1 MNQTKPNS
9 VPLIEK
15 PPQKP
20 ASTLML
26 MVMVTLRIL
35 GFRKKQFNEDE
46 FEQLTGIQVGIAC
59 IVALIGF
66 TVIIALLS
74 ILAVKTMS

>member
-1 MNQTKPNS
+1 MNQAES
-9 VPLIEK
+9 R
-15 PPQKP
+15 PQKP
-20 ASTLML
+20 ASTLKL
-26 MVMVTLRIL
+26 MAIVTLRIL

-66 TVIIALLS
+66 TVIIALVS
-74 ILAVKTMS
+74 VLAVKVMS

>member
-1 MNQTKPNS
+1 MNQAES
-9 VPLIEK
+9 R
-15 PPQKP
+15 PQKP
-20 ASTLML
+20 ASSLKL

-35 GFRKKQFNEDE
+35 GFRKKHFNEDE

-66 TVIIALLS
+66 TVIVALLS

>member
-1 MNQTKPNS
+1 MNQTES
-9 VPLIEK
+9 T
-15 PPQKP
+15 PQKP
-20 ASTLML
+20 ASTLKL
-26 MVMVTLRIL
+26 MAMVTLRIL

-46 FEQLTGIQVGIAC
+46 FEQLNGIQVGVAC

-74 ILAVKTMS
+74 ILAVKVMS

>member
-1 MNQTKPNS
+1 MNQAES
-9 VPLIEK
+9 R
-15 PPQKP
+15 PQKP
-20 ASTLML
+20 ASTLKL
-26 MVMVTLRIL
+26 MAIVTLRIL

-46 FEQLTGIQVGIAC
+46 FEQLNGIQVGIAC

-74 ILAVKTMS
+74 VLAVNVMS

>member
-1 MNQTKPNS
+1 MNQAES
-9 VPLIEK
+9 R
-15 PPQKP
+15 PQKP
-20 ASTLML
+20 ASSLKL

-35 GFRKKQFNEDE
+35 GFRKKHFNEDE
-46 FEQLTGIQVGIAC
+46 FEQLNGIQVGIAC

-74 ILAVKTMS
+74 ILAVKVMS

>member
-1 MNQTKPNS
+1 MNQTES
-9 VPLIEK
+9 R
-15 PPQKP
+15 PQKP
-20 ASTLML
+20 ASTLKL
-26 MVMVTLRIL
+26 MAIVTLRIL
-35 GFRKKQFNEDE
+35 GFRKKHFNEDE

-74 ILAVKTMS
+74 VLAVKTMS

>member
-1 MNQTKPNS
+1 MNQTESN
-9 VPLIEK
+9 
-15 PPQKP
+15 PQKP
-20 ASTLML
+20 ASTLKL
-26 MVMVTLRIL
+26 MAIVCLRIL

-59 IVALIGF
+59 MLALIGF

-74 ILAVKTMS
+74 IIAVKTMS

>member
-1 MNQTKPNS
+1 MNQAEASPS
-9 VPLIEK
+9 
-15 PPQKP
+15 QKP
-20 ASTLML
+20 ASALKLMAI
-26 MVMVTLRIL
+26 VTLRIL

-59 IVALIGF
+59 ILALIGF